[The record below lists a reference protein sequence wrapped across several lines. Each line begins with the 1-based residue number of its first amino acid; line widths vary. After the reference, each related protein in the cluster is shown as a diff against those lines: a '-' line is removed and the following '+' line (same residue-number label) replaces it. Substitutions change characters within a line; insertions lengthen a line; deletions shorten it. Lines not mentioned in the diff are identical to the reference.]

1 MFKEILYSNY
11 PIRYKK
17 LKKFLNFKFP
27 LFWVTFDLLLIISLS
42 PLYELKFLGDY
53 LITILVSFISLTP
66 ILLWCV
72 LFRIY
77 AHFDYQI
84 TKNER
89 KYQGRF
95 YRKYL
100 SNFDYYK
107 SYCRVCGQELSAQL
121 FKASKSS
128 YIKPIKIGA
137 SDYKNYYCKQCFKKF
152 SFYQF
157 NYTIIITLVSI
168 IPIGIFFTLIFKKIN
183 AITSI
188 IGLFNISIGIL
199 MLIVFLLFVIIHY
212 IQGLNRYR

>member
-17 LKKFLNFKFP
+17 LKRFLNFKFP
-27 LFWVTFDLLLIISLS
+27 LFWVISDLLLIISLS
-42 PLYELKFLGDY
+42 PLYELKLLGDY
-53 LITILVSFISLTP
+53 LITILVSFIGLTP
-66 ILLWCV
+66 ILLFCV
-72 LFRIY
+72 LFRIC

-100 SNFDYYK
+100 SHLDYHK
-107 SYCRVCGQELSAQL
+107 SYCRICGQELSAQL
-121 FKASKSS
+121 FKASTSS

-137 SDYKNYYCKQCFKKF
+137 SDYKNYYCEQCFKKF
-152 SFYQF
+152 SFSLFY
-157 NYTIIITLVSI
+157 YTLIITIVSI
-168 IPIGIFFTLIFKKIN
+168 VPVGIFFTLIFKKMN

-188 IGLFNISIGIL
+188 IGLFNIGIGIL
-199 MLIVFLLFVIIHY
+199 FLIVFLLFEIIHY